1 MSEPENGMRWWRIV
15 TFVPALILIVRYTYF
30 DRFDKRGHPGVFFLC
45 ILLAL
50 LVTGAV
56 DWLVVRFVL

>member
-1 MSEPENGMRWWRIV
+1 MKWWRIV
-15 TFVPALILIVRYTYF
+15 SFVLVLILIVRKTYF
-30 DRFDKRGHPGVFFLC
+30 DRFDTRGHPGVFFLC

-50 LVTGAV
+50 LVTGVV